1 MYGSLLGVLSAAVMS
16 IAQRLLGLREVV
28 DAWFAGVKSV
38 LFVLIILTLAWAL
51 SSITEALNTAGFLAN
66 TLGDTLPPFLL
77 PALLFIL
84 AAVTS
89 FATGT
94 SWGTMGILMPLTI
107 PLTWAILG
115 NNDMAGEAGLPILYA
130 AVSTI
135 LAGAVWGD
143 HCSPIS
149 DTTVLSSL
157 ASQCDH
163 IDHVRTQAPYAL
175 VAGGVSIA
183 VGLLPV
189 GLGVPWW
196 AALPASAVVLVGLL
210 VWKGHRVPD
219 RSPESAVPR
228 TTAAA

>member
-1 MYGSLLGVLSAAVMS
+1 
-16 IAQRLLGLREVV
+16 
-28 DAWFAGVKSV
+28 
-38 LFVLIILTLAWAL
+38 
-51 SSITEALNTAGFLAN
+51 
-66 TLGDTLPPFLL
+66 
-77 PALLFIL
+77 
-84 AAVTS
+84 VTS

-115 NNDMAGEAGLPILYA
+115 NNGMAGDAGLPILYA
-130 AVSTI
+130 AVSTV

-163 IDHVRTQAPYAL
+163 VDHVRTQVPYAL
-175 VAGGVSIA
+175 TAGGVSIV

-189 GLGVPWW
+189 GFGVPSWIVLPVS
-196 AALPASAVVLVGLL
+196 AAVLVGTL
-210 VWKGHRVPD
+210 VWLGTPVYEVVD
-219 RSPESAVPR
+219 ESAD
-228 TTAAA
+228 AAPAPA

>member
-1 MYGSLLGVLSAAVMS
+1 V
-16 IAQRLLGLREVV
+16 
-28 DAWFAGVKSV
+28 
-38 LFVLIILTLAWAL
+38 
-51 SSITEALNTAGFLAN
+51 
-66 TLGDTLPPFLL
+66 
-77 PALLFIL
+77 PALLFFL

-107 PLTWAILG
+107 PLTWAILQANG
-115 NNDMAGEAGLPILYA
+115 VAGPEGLPILYA
-130 AVSTI
+130 AVSTV

-163 IDHVRTQAPYAL
+163 VDHVRTQIPYAL
-175 VAGGVSIA
+175 TAGAISIV

-189 GLGVPWW
+189 GFGVPWW
-196 AALPASAVVLVGLL
+196 VALPVSSAVLVGALI
-210 VWKGHRVPD
+210 WFGKPPRA
-219 RSPESAVPR
+219 AVEPVAEAE
-228 TTAAA
+228 AAPA